1 MVTFATKKI
10 LVGVMRNENLI
21 LSVCVHLQKGKSV
34 QMRGKKQYKYE
45 KKGFND
51 PNITTEIIITLYIFH
66 FQIANLKVPFCIK
79 KITILDMC
87 SRKV

>member
-1 MVTFATKKI
+1 
-10 LVGVMRNENLI
+10 MRNENLI
-21 LSVCVHLQKGKSV
+21 LFVCVRLQKGKKCSNE
-34 QMRGKKQYKYE
+34 RKKQQYKYE

-51 PNITTEIIITLYIFH
+51 PNIIEIIITLYIFH
-66 FQIANLKVPFCIK
+66 FQIANLKVTLCIK